1 MAHPPVV
8 VTVSHALGRE
18 QALLRIKDGIEQFR
32 RMPTPIQIEQE
43 IWTGYHLDFRL
54 RALGQS
60 CVGTIDVFS
69 DSIRLDVTLTG
80 ILGFAAKSALAL
92 AKKRAKTLLGTS

>member
-1 MAHPPVV
+1 
-8 VTVSHALGRE
+8 
-18 QALLRIKDGIEQFR
+18 
-32 RMPTPIQIEQE
+32 
-43 IWTGYHLDFRL
+43 
-54 RALGQS
+54 
-60 CVGTIDVFS
+60 VFS